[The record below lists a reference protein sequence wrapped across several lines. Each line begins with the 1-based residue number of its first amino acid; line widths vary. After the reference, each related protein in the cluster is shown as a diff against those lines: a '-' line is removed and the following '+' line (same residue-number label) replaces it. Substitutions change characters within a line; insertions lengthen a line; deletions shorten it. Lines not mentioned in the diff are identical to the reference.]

1 LGLLRGRRAGRAS
14 PGRSARLILE
24 LGKKAE
30 QIAAQPATVATRDP
44 GGARP
49 IERLGDRV
57 RGRNR
62 L

>member
-1 LGLLRGRRAGRAS
+1 VS
-14 PGRSARLILE
+14 SGRSARLILE

-49 IERLGDRV
+49 IENLDDGIG
-57 RGRNR
+57 GRNR

>member
-1 LGLLRGRRAGRAS
+1 LLSGRRAGRAS
-14 PGRSARLILE
+14 PGRSARPIFE
-24 LGKKAE
+24 LGKKPE

-49 IERLGDRV
+49 IENLDDGI